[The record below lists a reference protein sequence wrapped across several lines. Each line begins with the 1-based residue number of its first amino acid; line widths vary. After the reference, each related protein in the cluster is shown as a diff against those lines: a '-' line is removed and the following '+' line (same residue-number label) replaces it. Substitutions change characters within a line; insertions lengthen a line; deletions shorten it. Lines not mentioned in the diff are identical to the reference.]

1 MNCGLWTVCWTYQD
15 HPRSDEVDKTISLS
29 LFTWK
34 LCSPLW
40 GCVLPLL
47 VRGNNHNAIYKLLLI
62 TSCHWCLP
70 KILGSLNINFFQGLL
85 LLTVYVHVYVYM
97 HTPVTGCMWRP
108 EDNFQVPLCSMG
120 SGDWTQAVMF
130 VQQELLPAEP
140 FWCPDPR
147 FLTGVEVG
155 EETHIFGT
163 AISTLS
169 LSLKW
174 Q

>member
-1 MNCGLWTVCWTYQD
+1 MLGNIYSHYQLPMGYELWTVDCVCWTYQD

-70 KILGSLNINFFQGLL
+70 KILGSLNINFFKVYYYLQCMYMCMCACTHLL
-85 LLTVYVHVYVYM
+85 QDACGGQRTIFRCLFAAWDLGIERRLSCLCNKSFCLLSRF
-97 HTPVTGCMWRP
+97 G
-108 EDNFQVPLCSMG
+108 
-120 SGDWTQAVMF
+120 
-130 VQQELLPAEP
+130 VQIPG
-140 FWCPDPR
+140 F
-147 FLTGVEVG
+147 
-155 EETHIFGT
+155 
-163 AISTLS
+163 
-169 LSLKW
+169 
-174 Q
+174 